1 MGLITPEV
9 AAKLNEMQKAGSSNI
24 EIWNT
29 LEGSLKKYDGAMKE
43 TESTVNGA
51 IGALG
56 SAWDDAIRSFGE
68 QTNDALAG
76 PLNDLAQWIHELD
89 DDGVF
94 ESWGESVANVLGT
107 IYDAAKKAL
116 SALKALS
123 DHLKKGMKDE
133 APKQQFDEKA
143 SWELLSEE
151 KINPY
156 NTKRTYKDIN
166 GQIVEKYDVNER
178 LERRWLREKAKL
190 ERQAAEKKR
199 KEEQMAAAK
208 KKQDEEKALK
218 DAEKA
223 QKEAEKDRLRAH
235 ENFMDEYELMEK
247 NAQYEAQEAI
257 DAKAEAEEKAKAE
270 YEKALRKKAK
280 EEEKAAKKTHEQK
293 MKLLN
298 KEIEKIK
305 KFKEEFDK
313 TVEAGKKAQDE
324 HTWGAHREGARGI

>member
-24 EIWNT
+24 EIWNA

-56 SAWDDAIRSFGE
+56 SAWDDAIRSFGG
-68 QTNDALAG
+68 QTTDALAG

-94 ESWGESVANVLGT
+94 ERWGQAAAKVLET
-107 IYDAAKKAL
+107 IYDAASKTL
-116 SALKALS
+116 SALKAVS
-123 DHLKKGMKDE
+123 DHLREGMDDE

-156 NTKRTYKDIN
+156 KTKRTYKDIN
-166 GQIVEKYDVNER
+166 GKIVEEYEVNER
-178 LERRWLREKAKL
+178 AERKWLREKEKL
-190 ERQAAEKKR
+190 ERQAADKKR
-199 KEEQMAAAK
+199 REEQMAAAK
-208 KKQDEEKALK
+208 KKQDEEKAAK

-223 QKEAEKDRLRAH
+223 
-235 ENFMDEYELMEK
+235 
-247 NAQYEAQEAI
+247 
-257 DAKAEAEEKAKAE
+257 
-270 YEKALRKKAK
+270 
-280 EEEKAAKKTHEQK
+280 
-293 MKLLN
+293 
-298 KEIEKIK
+298 
-305 KFKEEFDK
+305 
-313 TVEAGKKAQDE
+313 
-324 HTWGAHREGARGI
+324 